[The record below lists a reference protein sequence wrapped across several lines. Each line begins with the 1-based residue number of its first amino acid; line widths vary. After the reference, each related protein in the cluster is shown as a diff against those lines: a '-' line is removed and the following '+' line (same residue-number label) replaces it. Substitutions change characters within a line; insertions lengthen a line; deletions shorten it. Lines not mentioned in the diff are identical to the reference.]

1 MIRSGNVREHLNLY
15 MCFAWSF
22 AVVFSARISEDQDS
36 PNDGLSLGQHQIV
49 QFNQAITNIGNAYD
63 VHSGIFTAPV
73 AGSYAFFL
81 NQMTPNQ
88 HDNLYLD
95 IIKNGATILDCVFS
109 EGGNSENFDQG
120 SGLVTTHLATGDR
133 VWVQQ
138 VYGDAVRGSYW
149 TIFSGFLVQAD

>member
-1 MIRSGNVREHLNLY
+1 M
-15 MCFAWSF
+15 
-22 AVVFSARISEDQDS
+22 
-36 PNDGLSLGQHQIV
+36 SLGQHQIV
-49 QFNQAITNIGNAYD
+49 QFNQVITNIGNAYD
-63 VHSGIFTAPV
+63 AHSGIFTTPV

-81 NQMTPNQ
+81 SQMTPNQ
-88 HDNLYLD
+88 HSSLYLA
-95 IIKNGATILDCVFS
+95 IKKNGATTLDRVYS
-109 EGGNSENFDQG
+109 EGSNSENFDQG